1 MGFLDLVSMSP
12 VMSDRPAPRLRCD
25 VELRAFDAEAGA
37 GRFIVAVDDHYFVV
51 GSLVACVITE
61 SRYESTLGEIARRVS
76 NQAGIRIAAA
86 ELAEIFT
93 HRLPAVLF
101 ERSATERQPRRSVFF
116 QREIV
121 GRERLLPILD
131 LLAPLF
137 TKAAAYTFAVLFLI
151 AESILAFAL
160 WQRTSAPIP
169 AGSLAF
175 GALLGL
181 GGIAIHELG
190 HLAACRRFG
199 ARHGGIGFGLY
210 WGFPAFFADVQGAW
224 MLPRRQRAAV
234 DAGGLYLQSIYLIA
248 LIAWFAAAGDAAVL
262 SAIVWTHF
270 LMLSTLNPVPK
281 FDGYWLM
288 TDLTGC
294 HNMHQKIRD
303 VARGVWVRLLRRPA
317 APWPERSDLAL
328 LLMFGA
334 VALAYVWYL
343 LAVMAHNIAAVMF
356 EIVTLFAAHTTGWS
370 LLELLAKIAVLL
382 LLVILTV
389 GLSYSLARASSVVLV
404 SSEEPH

>member
-1 MGFLDLVSMSP
+1 MGFRDLASMP
-12 VMSDRPAPRLRCD
+12 TVMSDRPAPRLRGD
-25 VELRAFDAEAGA
+25 VELRAFDGEAGA
-37 GRFIVAVDDHYFVV
+37 GRFIVAVDDRHFVV
-51 GSLVACVITE
+51 SSLVACVITE
-61 SRYESTLGEIARRVS
+61 SRDESTLGEIAGRVS
-76 NQAGIRIAAA
+76 IQAGMRISPA

-93 HRLPAVLF
+93 HRLPGVLF
-101 ERSATERQPRRSVFF
+101 ERSATDRRPRRNIFL

-137 TKAAAYTFAVLFLI
+137 TKSAAYTFAVLFLI
-151 AESILAFAL
+151 AEGILAFAL

-169 AGSLAF
+169 AGSLVF

-181 GGIAIHELG
+181 GGVAIHELG

-224 MLPRRQRAAV
+224 MLPRWQRAAV

-248 LIAWFAAAGDAAVL
+248 LIAWFAAAGDAIVL

-294 HNMHQKIRD
+294 YNVHQKIRD
-303 VARGVWVRLLRRPA
+303 VARDVWVRMLGRPA
-317 APWPERSDLAL
+317 GPWPERSDLAL

-343 LAVMAHNIAAVMF
+343 LAVMAHHIAAVMF
-356 EIVTLFAAHTTGWS
+356 EIMTLFAAHATGWS
-370 LLELLAKIAVLL
+370 ILELLAKVAVLL
-382 LLVILTV
+382 LLVILAV
-389 GLSYSLARASSVVLV
+389 GLSYSLARATSAVLV
-404 SSEEPH
+404 SHEEPH

>member
-1 MGFLDLVSMSP
+1 MGFLDLVSMP
-12 VMSDRPAPRLRCD
+12 AVMSDRPAPRLRGD
-25 VELRAFDAEAGA
+25 VELRAFDSEAGA
-37 GRFIVAVDDHYFVV
+37 GRFIFAVDDRYFVV
-51 GSLVACVITE
+51 GSLIACVITE
-61 SRYESTLGEIARRVS
+61 SRCESTLGEIAGRVS
-76 NQAGIRIAAA
+76 IRAGTRISPV

-93 HRLPAVLF
+93 HRLPRALF
-101 ERSATERQPRRSVFF
+101 ARSTTDHRPRRNVFF
-116 QREIV
+116 QREII

-137 TKAAAYTFAVLFLI
+137 TKSAAYAFAVLFLI

-160 WQRTSAPIP
+160 WQRSSAPIP
-169 AGSLAF
+169 ASSLAF

-181 GGIAIHELG
+181 GGVAIHELG

-234 DAGGLYLQSIYLIA
+234 DAAGLYLQSFYLIA
-248 LIAWFAAAGDAAVL
+248 LIPWFAVAGDAAVL

-294 HNMHQKIRD
+294 HNVHQKIRD
-303 VARGVWVRLLRRPA
+303 VARGVWERMSGRPA
-317 APWPERSDLAL
+317 VPWPARSDLAL

-343 LAVMAHNIAAVMF
+343 LVVMAHNIAAVMF
-356 EIVTLFAAHTTGWS
+356 EIVTLFAAHATGWS
-370 LLELLAKIAVLL
+370 LPELLSKIVVLL
-382 LLVILTV
+382 LLVILAV
-389 GLSYSLARASSVVLV
+389 GLACSLARASSVVLV
-404 SSEEPH
+404 SHE